1 MGKREKVR
9 GMILEVVENVTG
21 YKLEEL
27 KRGDDLRLDLG
38 FDEMEFAKIAIE
50 LEDEFG
56 VEIEE
61 GWSVRMVTVED
72 LLKSRSVSFN

>member
-1 MGKREKVR
+1 MGKRERVR

-61 GWSVRMVTVED
+61 EWSTRMVTVED
-72 LLKSRSVSFN
+72 LLEAVEELAA

>member
-61 GWSVRMVTVED
+61 EWSTRMVTVED
-72 LLKSRSVSFN
+72 LLEAVEELAA

>member
-1 MGKREKVR
+1 MGKRERVR

-61 GWSVRMVTVED
+61 GWSTRMVTVGD
-72 LLKSRSVSFN
+72 LLEAVEELAA